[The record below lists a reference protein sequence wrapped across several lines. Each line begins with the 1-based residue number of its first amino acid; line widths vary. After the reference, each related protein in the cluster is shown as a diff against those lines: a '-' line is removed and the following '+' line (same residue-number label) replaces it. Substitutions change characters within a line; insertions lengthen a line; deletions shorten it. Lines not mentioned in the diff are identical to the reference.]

1 MATRK
6 ISDLTLLT
14 TVSPSDTLLLLDNS
28 DPVDTNKKTEVGSIF
43 KAVPGGTQNQPGL
56 AFDQKTA
63 TGLYSTTQGE
73 LGISLG
79 DSKLLLEKQSTSLV
93 LSARDSA
100 DSNLDLTFQALG
112 TGLIRFNST
121 IAINDS
127 VFTVPNSSDNSKII
141 KFSATQLPTGT
152 TRTFV
157 FPDAGIDIDTVVTTT
172 STQTLA
178 NKTLTAPIFTGALQG
193 VGLTLS
199 GDLQV
204 DGNSTVGSESADTLT
219 VAATSTFNANITANN
234 PVTINAATTTTADV
248 TLNQTSGTGSY
259 RKLKFFDTS
268 QDTNAGRSVADLS
281 VTTDSAARFL
291 DLTYYDQDTD
301 YTSTNYSYGIRAASI
316 GYTLPQVTVN
326 ISNGAV
332 ASFTITNAGANITA
346 AMTATISGDGSDA
359 LVTPVVVNGALES
372 ITIDAGGQDYTSATI
387 TFVTT
392 GGALQYRTY
401 NYATA
406 TEDKKEIIHT
416 GNLNLISAIGSVSNL
431 VTTGSV
437 NFDDGTF
444 ILDNTNDRIGI
455 DRTPTAYKLE
465 VGGDIYFTGGLLIG
479 GDSSSF
485 VVQKRLDATPL
496 KFNKY
501 DGTNE
506 MIIDAAGNVG
516 INKSSPGKR
525 LDVVGDSNVDGDFYV
540 TETDSVNQIGGA
552 LYAKRLKLTDLNGA
566 VQTITAD
573 SISATSRTK
582 VIFHAYS

>member
-28 DPVDTNKKTEVGSIF
+28 DPVDTNKKSEVGSIF
-43 KAVPGGTQNQPGL
+43 KAVPGGSQNQPGL

-127 VFTVPNSSDNSKII
+127 VFTVPNSSDNSKVI

-157 FPDAGIDIDTVVTTT
+157 FPDAGVDIDTIVTTS
-172 STQTLA
+172 STQTLTS
-178 NKTLTAPIFTGALQG
+178 KTLVSPVFSGDLTG
-193 VGLTLS
+193 VNLTLS
-199 GDLQV
+199 GNLQV
-204 DGNSTVGSESADTLT
+204 DGNTTLGSDNNDTLT
-219 VAATSTFNANITANN
+219 VAAVSTFNANLTANN
-234 PVTINAATTTTADV
+234 PVTINAATTTTDDV
-248 TLNQTSGTGSY
+248 TINQTSGTGTY
-259 RKLKFFDTS
+259 KKLKFFDTS
-268 QDTNAGRSVADLS
+268 QDTNAGREVADLA

-291 DLTYYDQDTD
+291 DLSYYDRDTD
-301 YTSTNYSYGIRAASI
+301 YSSTNYTYGMRIASI
-316 GYTLPQVTVN
+316 GYTLPEVVVT
-326 ISNGAV
+326 ITNGAV
-332 ASFTITNAGANITA
+332 AGFTITNPGANISNT
-346 AMTATISGDGSDA
+346 MTATIVGDGSDA
-359 LVTPVVVNGALES
+359 IITPVVVNGALDS
-372 ITIDAGGQDYTSATI
+372 ITINAGGQDYTSATV

-401 NYATA
+401 DHTGASEAKN
-406 TEDKKEIIHT
+406 EIIHT

-444 ILDNTNDRIGI
+444 VLDDTNNRIGI
-455 DRTPTAYKLE
+455 GLTPSAYKLE
-465 VGGDIYFTGGLLIG
+465 VGGDIYFTGSQFIG

-485 VVQKRLDATPL
+485 VLQRRLDATPI

-501 DGTNE
+501 DGTTE
-506 MIIDAAGNVG
+506 MIIDSAGNVG
-516 INKSSPGKR
+516 INKTTPSKR
-525 LDVVGDSNVDGDFYV
+525 LDVSGDSNVDGDFYV
-540 TETDSVNQIGGA
+540 TETDPVNKVGGA
-552 LYAKRLKLTDLNGA
+552 IVAKRLKLTDLNGA

-573 SISATSRTK
+573 TISATSRTK

>member
-28 DPVDTNKKTEVGSIF
+28 DPVDTNKKSEVGSIF
-43 KAVPGGTQNQPGL
+43 KAVPGGSQNQPGL

-121 IAINDS
+121 NAINDS
-127 VFTVPNSSDNSKII
+127 VFTVPNSSDNSKVI

-157 FPDAGIDIDTVVTTT
+157 FPDAGVDIDTIVTTS
-172 STQTLA
+172 STQTLTS
-178 NKTLTAPIFTGALQG
+178 KTLVSPVFSGDLTG
-193 VGLTLS
+193 VNLTLS
-199 GDLQV
+199 GNLQV
-204 DGNSTVGSESADTLT
+204 DGNSTLGSDNNDTLT
-219 VAATSTFNANITANN
+219 VAAVSTFNANLTANN
-234 PVTINAATTTTADV
+234 PVTINAATTTTDDV
-248 TLNQTSGTGSY
+248 TINQTSGTGTY
-259 RKLKFFDTS
+259 KKLKFFDTS
-268 QDTNAGRSVADLS
+268 QDTNAGREVADLA

-291 DLTYYDQDTD
+291 DLSYYDRDTD
-301 YTSTNYSYGIRAASI
+301 YSSTNYTYGMRIASI
-316 GYTLPQVTVN
+316 GYTLPEVVVT
-326 ISNGAV
+326 ITNGAV
-332 ASFTITNAGANITA
+332 AGFTITNPGANISNT
-346 AMTATISGDGSDA
+346 MTATIVGDGSDA
-359 LVTPVVVNGALES
+359 IITPVVVNGALDS
-372 ITIDAGGQDYTSATI
+372 ITINAGGQDYTSATV
-387 TFVTT
+387 TFVTS

-401 NYATA
+401 DHTGSSEAKN
-406 TEDKKEIIHT
+406 EIIHT

-444 ILDNTNDRIGI
+444 VLDDTNNRIGI
-455 DRTPTAYKLE
+455 GLTPSAYKLE
-465 VGGDIYFTGGLLIG
+465 VGGDIYFTGSQFIG

-485 VVQKRLDATPL
+485 VLQRRLDATPI

-501 DGTNE
+501 DGTTE
-506 MIIDAAGNVG
+506 MIIDSAGNVG
-516 INKSSPGKR
+516 INKTTPSKR
-525 LDVVGDSNVDGDFYV
+525 LDVSGDSNVDGDFYV
-540 TETDSVNQIGGA
+540 TETDPVNKVGGA
-552 LYAKRLKLTDLNGA
+552 IVAKRLKLTDLNGA

-573 SISATSRTK
+573 TISATSRTK

>member
-28 DPVDTNKKTEVGSIF
+28 DPVDTNKKSEIGSIF
-43 KAVPGGTQNQPGL
+43 KAVPGGSQNQPGL

-100 DSNLDLTFQALG
+100 DSNLDLTLQALG

-157 FPDAGIDIDTVVTTT
+157 FPDAGVDIDTIVTTS
-172 STQTLA
+172 STQTLTS
-178 NKTLTAPIFTGALQG
+178 KTLVSPIFSGDLTG
-193 VGLTLS
+193 VNLTLS

-204 DGNSTVGSESADTLT
+204 DGNSTIGSDNTDTLT
-219 VAATSTFNANITANN
+219 VAAVTTLNANLTANN
-234 PVTINAATTTTADV
+234 PVTINATTTATDDI
-248 TLNQTSGTGSY
+248 TLNQISSTGTY
-259 RKLKFFDTS
+259 KKLKFFDTS
-268 QDTNAGRSVADLS
+268 QDTNAGKLAGDLAVS
-281 VTTDSAARFL
+281 TDSASRYL
-291 DLTYYDQDTD
+291 DLAYYDRDTD
-301 YTSTNYSYGIRAASI
+301 YSSTNYSYGMRIASI
-316 GYTLPQVTVN
+316 GYTMPSVVVN
-326 ISNGAV
+326 ITNGAV
-332 ASFTITNAGANITA
+332 SGFTIVNPGANISK
-346 AMTATISGDGSDA
+346 AMTAVITGDGSDA
-359 LVTPVVVNGALES
+359 LVTPVVVNGALS
-372 ITIDAGGQDYTSATI
+372 SVTIDAGGQDYTTAAI
-387 TFVTT
+387 EFTT
-392 GGALQYRTY
+392 SGGALQYRQY
-401 NYATA
+401 DYGSS
-406 TEDKKEIIHT
+406 TETKNEIIHT
-416 GNLNLISAIGSVSNL
+416 GNLSLISQIGAVSNL

-444 ILDNTNDRIGI
+444 ILDDTNDRVGI
-455 DRTPTAYKLE
+455 DITPTAYKLE
-465 VGGDIYFTGGLLIG
+465 VGGDIYFTGGQLIG
-479 GDSSSF
+479 GDSSAF
-485 VVQKRLDATPL
+485 VLQRRLDATPIR
-496 KFNKY
+496 FNKF
-501 DGTNE
+501 DGTTE
-506 MIIDAAGNVG
+506 MMIDSNGNVG
-516 INKSSPGKR
+516 IAKTPAKR
-525 LDVVGDSNVDGDFYV
+525 LDVTGDSNVDGDFYV
-540 TETDSVNQIGGA
+540 TETDPVNKIGGA
-552 LYAKRLKLTDLNGA
+552 IYAKRLKLTDLNGA

-573 SISATSRTK
+573 TISATSRTK

>member
-199 GDLQV
+199 GDFQV
-204 DGNSTVGSESADTLT
+204 DGNSTVGSEAADTLT

-248 TLNQTSGTGSY
+248 TLNQTSSTGSY

-268 QDTNAGRSVADLS
+268 QDTNAGRAVADLA

-301 YTSTNYSYGIRAASI
+301 YTSTNYSYGIRTASI

-359 LVTPVVVNGALES
+359 LVTPVVVNGALQS

-416 GNLNLISAIGSVSNL
+416 GNLNLISEIGSVSNL

-479 GDSSSF
+479 GDSSNF

-496 KFNKY
+496 KFNKF
-501 DGTNE
+501 DGSNE

-516 INKSSPGKR
+516 INNATPSKR

-552 LYAKRLKLTDLNGA
+552 VHAKRLKLTDLNGA

>member
-28 DPVDTNKKTEVGSIF
+28 DPVDTNKKSEVGSIF
-43 KAVPGGTQNQPGL
+43 KAVPGGSQNQPGL

-157 FPDAGIDIDTVVTTT
+157 FPDAGVDIDTIVTTS
-172 STQTLA
+172 STQTLTS
-178 NKTLTAPIFTGALQG
+178 KTLVSPIFSGDLTG
-193 VGLTLS
+193 VNLTLS
-199 GDLQV
+199 GNIQV
-204 DGNSTVGSESADTLT
+204 DGNTTLGSDNNDTLT
-219 VAATSTFNANITANN
+219 VAAVSTFNANLTANN
-234 PVTINAATTTTADV
+234 PVTINAATTTTDDV
-248 TLNQTSGTGSY
+248 TINQTSGTGTY
-259 RKLKFFDTS
+259 KKLKFFDTS
-268 QDTNAGRSVADLS
+268 QDTNAGRDVADLA

-291 DLTYYDQDTD
+291 DLSYYDRDTD
-301 YTSTNYSYGIRAASI
+301 YSSTNYTYGMRIASI
-316 GYTLPQVTVN
+316 GYTLPEVVVT
-326 ISNGAV
+326 ITNGAV
-332 ASFTITNAGANITA
+332 AGFTITNPGANISNT
-346 AMTATISGDGSDA
+346 MTATIVGDGSDA
-359 LVTPVVVNGALES
+359 IITPVVVNGALDS
-372 ITIDAGGQDYTSATI
+372 ITINAGGQDYTSATV
-387 TFVTT
+387 TFVTS

-401 NYATA
+401 DHTGSSEAKN
-406 TEDKKEIIHT
+406 EIIHT

-444 ILDNTNDRIGI
+444 VLDDTNNRIGI
-455 DRTPTAYKLE
+455 GLTPSAYKLE
-465 VGGDIYFTGGLLIG
+465 VGGDIYFTGSQFIG

-485 VVQKRLDATPL
+485 VLQRRLDATPI

-501 DGTNE
+501 DGTTE
-506 MIIDAAGNVG
+506 MIIDSAGNVG
-516 INKSSPGKR
+516 INKTTPSKR
-525 LDVVGDSNVDGDFYV
+525 LDVSGDSNVDGDFYV
-540 TETDSVNQIGGA
+540 TETDPVNKVGGA
-552 LYAKRLKLTDLNGA
+552 IVAKRLKLTDLNGA

-573 SISATSRTK
+573 TISATSRTK

>member
-28 DPVDTNKKTEVGSIF
+28 DPVDTNKKSEVGSIF
-43 KAVPGGTQNQPGL
+43 KAVPGGSQNQPGL

-100 DSNLDLTFQALG
+100 DSNLDLTLQALG

-157 FPDAGIDIDTVVTTT
+157 FPDAGVDIDTIVTTS
-172 STQTLA
+172 STQTLTS
-178 NKTLTAPIFTGALQG
+178 KTLVSPIFSGDLTG
-193 VGLTLS
+193 VNLTLS

-204 DGNSTVGSESADTLT
+204 DGNSTIGSDNTDTLT
-219 VAATSTFNANITANN
+219 VAAVTTLNANLTANN
-234 PVTINAATTTTADV
+234 PVTINATTTATDDI
-248 TLNQTSGTGSY
+248 TLNQISSTGTY
-259 RKLKFFDTS
+259 KKLKFFDTS
-268 QDTNAGRSVADLS
+268 QDTNAGKLAGDLAVS
-281 VTTDSAARFL
+281 TDSASRYL
-291 DLTYYDQDTD
+291 DLAYYDRDTD
-301 YTSTNYSYGIRAASI
+301 YSSTNYSYGMRIASI
-316 GYTLPQVTVN
+316 GYTMPSVVVN
-326 ISNGAV
+326 LTNGAV
-332 ASFTITNAGANITA
+332 SGFTIVNPGANISK
-346 AMTATISGDGSDA
+346 AMTAVITGDGSDA
-359 LVTPVVVNGALES
+359 LVTPVVVNGALSS
-372 ITIDAGGQDYTSATI
+372 ITIDAGGQDYTTAAI
-387 TFVTT
+387 EFTT
-392 GGALQYRTY
+392 SGGALQYRQY
-401 NYATA
+401 DYGSS
-406 TEDKKEIIHT
+406 TETKNEIIHT
-416 GNLNLISAIGSVSNL
+416 GNLSLISQIGAVSNL

-444 ILDNTNDRIGI
+444 ILDDTNDRVGI
-455 DRTPTAYKLE
+455 DITPTAYKLE
-465 VGGDIYFTGGLLIG
+465 VGGDIYFTGGQLIG
-479 GDSSSF
+479 GDSSAF
-485 VVQKRLDATPL
+485 VLQRRLDATPIR
-496 KFNKY
+496 FNKF
-501 DGTNE
+501 DGTTE
-506 MIIDAAGNVG
+506 MMIDSNGNVG
-516 INKSSPGKR
+516 IAKTPAKR
-525 LDVVGDSNVDGDFYV
+525 LDVTGDSNVDGDFYV
-540 TETDSVNQIGGA
+540 TETDPVNKTGGA
-552 LYAKRLKLTDLNGA
+552 IYAKRLKLTDLNGA

-573 SISATSRTK
+573 TISATSRTK

>member
-1 MATRK
+1 M
-6 ISDLTLLT
+6 
-14 TVSPSDTLLLLDNS
+14 
-28 DPVDTNKKTEVGSIF
+28 
-43 KAVPGGTQNQPGL
+43 
-56 AFDQKTA
+56 
-63 TGLYSTTQGE
+63 
-73 LGISLG
+73 
-79 DSKLLLEKQSTSLV
+79 
-93 LSARDSA
+93 
-100 DSNLDLTFQALG
+100 
-112 TGLIRFNST
+112 
-121 IAINDS
+121 
-127 VFTVPNSSDNSKII
+127 
-141 KFSATQLPTGT
+141 
-152 TRTFV
+152 
-157 FPDAGIDIDTVVTTT
+157 
-172 STQTLA
+172 
-178 NKTLTAPIFTGALQG
+178 
-193 VGLTLS
+193 
-199 GDLQV
+199 
-204 DGNSTVGSESADTLT
+204 
-219 VAATSTFNANITANN
+219 
-234 PVTINAATTTTADV
+234 
-248 TLNQTSGTGSY
+248 
-259 RKLKFFDTS
+259 
-268 QDTNAGRSVADLS
+268 
-281 VTTDSAARFL
+281 
-291 DLTYYDQDTD
+291 
-301 YTSTNYSYGIRAASI
+301 
-316 GYTLPQVTVN
+316 TVN

-444 ILDNTNDRIGI
+444 ILDNANDRIGI
-455 DRTPTAYKLE
+455 SRTPTAYKLE

-516 INKSSPGKR
+516 INKSSPSKR

-540 TETDSVNQIGGA
+540 TETDSVNKIGGA

>member
-28 DPVDTNKKTEVGSIF
+28 DPVDTNKKSEVGSIF
-43 KAVPGGTQNQPGL
+43 KAVPGGSQNQPGL

-157 FPDAGIDIDTVVTTT
+157 FPDAGVDIDTIVTTS
-172 STQTLA
+172 STQTLTS
-178 NKTLTAPIFTGALQG
+178 KTLVSPIFTGDLTG
-193 VGLTLS
+193 VNLTLS
-199 GDLQV
+199 GNLQV
-204 DGNSTVGSESADTLT
+204 DGNSTIGSDNNDTLT
-219 VAATSTFNANITANN
+219 VAAVSTFNANATLNN
-234 PVTINAATTTTADV
+234 PVTINAATTSTDDITI
-248 TLNQTSGTGSY
+248 NQTSGTGTY
-259 RKLKFFDTS
+259 KKLKFFDTS
-268 QDTNAGRSVADLS
+268 QDTNAGRDVADLAVS
-281 VTTDSAARFL
+281 TDQASRYL
-291 DLTYYDQDTD
+291 DLKYYDQDTD
-301 YTSTNYSYGIRAASI
+301 YSSTNYTYGMRIASI
-316 GYTLPQVTVN
+316 AYTMPDVTVN
-326 ISNGAV
+326 ITNGAV
-332 ASFTITNAGANITA
+332 AGFTITDPGANISGSLTA
-346 AMTATISGDGSDA
+346 VIVGDGYDA
-359 LVTPVVVNGALES
+359 IVTHVVINGELS
-372 ITIDAGGQDYTSATI
+372 SVTIDAGGQDYTSATI
-387 TFVTT
+387 NFTTF
-392 GGALQYRTY
+392 GGGLQYRQY
-401 NYATA
+401 NHATS
-406 TEDKKEIIHT
+406 TETKNEIIHT
-416 GNLNLISAIGSVSNL
+416 GNLSLIRQIGSVSNL

-444 ILDNTNDRIGI
+444 ILDDTNDRVGI
-455 DRTPTAYKLE
+455 DITPTAYKLE
-465 VGGDIYFTGGLLIG
+465 VGGDIYFTGSQLIG
-479 GDSSSF
+479 GDTSAF
-485 VVQKRLDATPL
+485 VFQRRLDATPM

-501 DGTNE
+501 DGTTE
-506 MIIDAAGNVG
+506 MTIDANGQVG
-516 INKSSPGKR
+516 INKSPTKR
-525 LDVVGDSNVDGDFYV
+525 FDVDGDSNVDGDFYV
-540 TETDSVNQIGGA
+540 TETDSVNQVGGA
-552 LYAKRLKLTDLNGA
+552 VHAKRLKLTDINGA

-573 SISATSRTK
+573 TISATSRTK

>member
-100 DSNLDLTFQALG
+100 DSNLDLTLQALG

-157 FPDAGIDIDTVVTTT
+157 FPDAGVDIDTLVTT
-172 STQTLA
+172 SSVQTLTS
-178 NKTLTAPIFTGALQG
+178 KTLVSPIFSGDLTG
-193 VGLTLS
+193 VNLTLS
-199 GDLQV
+199 GDIQV
-204 DGNSTVGSESADTLT
+204 DGNSTIGSDNNDTLT
-219 VAATSTFNANITANN
+219 VAAVTTLNANVTANN
-234 PVTINAATTTTADV
+234 PVTINATTTATDDI
-248 TLNQTSGTGSY
+248 TLNQISSTGTY
-259 RKLKFFDTS
+259 KKLRFFDTS
-268 QDTNAGRSVADLS
+268 QDTNAGKLAADLAVS
-281 VTTDSAARFL
+281 TDSASRYL
-291 DLTYYDQDTD
+291 DLSYYDRDTD
-301 YTSTNYSYGIRAASI
+301 YTSTNYTYGMRVASV
-316 GYTLPQVTVN
+316 GFTMPDVTVQLT
-326 ISNGAV
+326 NGAV
-332 ASFTITNAGANITA
+332 SGFVITNPGANISQA
-346 AMTATISGDGSDA
+346 ITATITGDGSDA
-359 LVTPVVVNGALES
+359 LVTPVIVNGALAS
-372 ITIDAGGQDYTSATI
+372 VTIDAGGQDYTTATI
-387 TFVTT
+387 TFVTS

-401 NYATA
+401 DHANT
-406 TEDKKEIIHT
+406 TETKHEIIHT
-416 GNLNLISAIGSVSNL
+416 GNLGLISAIGSVNNL

-444 ILDNTNDRIGI
+444 ILDNTNDRVGI
-455 DRTPTAYKLE
+455 DIVPSAYKLE
-465 VGGDIYFTGGLLIG
+465 VGGDIYFTGGQLIG
-479 GDSSSF
+479 GDSSAF
-485 VVQKRLDATPL
+485 VLQRRLDATPIR
-496 KFNKY
+496 FNKF
-501 DGTNE
+501 DGTTE
-506 MIIDAAGNVG
+506 MMIDSNGRVG
-516 INKSSPGKR
+516 IGKTPAKQ
-525 LDVVGDSNVDGDFYV
+525 LDVTGDSNVDGDFYV
-540 TETDSVNQIGGA
+540 TETDSVNKIGGA
-552 LYAKRLKLTDLNGA
+552 IYAKRLKLTDLQGA

-573 SISATSRTK
+573 TISATSRTK

>member
-178 NKTLTAPIFTGALQG
+178 NKTLTSPIFTGDL
-193 VGLTLS
+193 VGTNLTL
-199 GDLQV
+199 GGNFQV
-204 DGNSTVGSESADTLT
+204 DGNSTLGSDNNDTVT
-219 VAATSTFNANITANN
+219 VAAVSTFNANATLNN

-346 AMTATISGDGSDA
+346 AMTATITGDGSDA
-359 LVTPVVVNGALES
+359 LVTPVVVNGALQS

-444 ILDNTNDRIGI
+444 ILDNANDRIGI
-455 DRTPTAYKLE
+455 SRTPTAYKLE

-501 DGTNE
+501 DGSNE

>member
-204 DGNSTVGSESADTLT
+204 DGNSTVGSEAADTLT

-326 ISNGAV
+326 ITNGAV

-359 LVTPVVVNGALES
+359 LVTPVVVNGALQS

-444 ILDNTNDRIGI
+444 ILDNANDRIGI
-455 DRTPTAYKLE
+455 SRTPTAYKLE

-501 DGTNE
+501 DGSNE

-540 TETDSVNQIGGA
+540 TETDSVNKIGGA

>member
-1 MATRK
+1 VATRK

-178 NKTLTAPIFTGALQG
+178 NKTLTSPIFTGDL
-193 VGLTLS
+193 VGTNLTL
-199 GDLQV
+199 GGNFQV
-204 DGNSTVGSESADTLT
+204 DGNSTLGSDNNDTVT
-219 VAATSTFNANITANN
+219 VAAVSTFNANATLNN

-268 QDTNAGRSVADLS
+268 QDTNAGRAVADLS

-301 YTSTNYSYGIRAASI
+301 YTSTNYSYGIRAASV
-316 GYTLPQVTVN
+316 GYTLPQVVVN

-346 AMTATISGDGSDA
+346 AMTATITGDGSDA
-359 LVTPVVVNGALES
+359 LVTPVVVNGALQS

-387 TFVTT
+387 SFVTT

-444 ILDNTNDRIGI
+444 ILDNANDRIGI
-455 DRTPTAYKLE
+455 SRTPTAYKLE

-479 GDSSSF
+479 GDSSNF

>member
-43 KAVPGGTQNQPGL
+43 KAVPGGSQNQPGL

-100 DSNLDLTFQALG
+100 DSNLDLTLQALG

-157 FPDAGIDIDTVVTTT
+157 FPDAGVDIDTVVTTS
-172 STQTLA
+172 STQTLTS
-178 NKTLTAPIFTGALQG
+178 KTLVSPIFSGDLTG
-193 VGLTLS
+193 VNLTLS

-204 DGNSTVGSESADTLT
+204 DGNSTIGSDNTDTLT
-219 VAATSTFNANITANN
+219 VAAVTTLNANLTANN
-234 PVTINAATTTTADV
+234 PVTINATTTATDDI
-248 TLNQTSGTGSY
+248 TLNQISSTGTY
-259 RKLKFFDTS
+259 KKLKFFDTS
-268 QDTNAGRSVADLS
+268 QDTNAGKLAGDLAVS
-281 VTTDSAARFL
+281 TDSASRYL
-291 DLTYYDQDTD
+291 DLAYYDRDTD
-301 YTSTNYSYGIRAASI
+301 YSSTNYSYGMRIASI
-316 GYTLPQVTVN
+316 GYTMPSVVVN
-326 ISNGAV
+326 ITNGAV
-332 ASFTITNAGANITA
+332 SGFTIVNPGANISK
-346 AMTATISGDGSDA
+346 AMTAVITGDGSDA
-359 LVTPVVVNGALES
+359 LVTPVVVNGALSS
-372 ITIDAGGQDYTSATI
+372 ITIDAGGQDYTTAAI
-387 TFVTT
+387 EFTT
-392 GGALQYRTY
+392 SGGALQYRQY
-401 NYATA
+401 DYGSS
-406 TEDKKEIIHT
+406 TETKNEIIHT
-416 GNLNLISAIGSVSNL
+416 GNLSLISQIGAVSNL

-444 ILDNTNDRIGI
+444 ILDDTNDRVGI
-455 DRTPTAYKLE
+455 DITPTAYKLE
-465 VGGDIYFTGGLLIG
+465 VGGDIYFTGGQLIG
-479 GDSSSF
+479 GDSSAF
-485 VVQKRLDATPL
+485 VLQRRLDATPIR
-496 KFNKY
+496 FNKF
-501 DGTNE
+501 DGTTE
-506 MIIDAAGNVG
+506 MMIDSNGNVG
-516 INKSSPGKR
+516 IAKTPAKR
-525 LDVVGDSNVDGDFYV
+525 LDVTGDSNVDGDFYV
-540 TETDSVNQIGGA
+540 TETDPVNKIGGA
-552 LYAKRLKLTDLNGA
+552 IYAKRLKLTDLNGA

-573 SISATSRTK
+573 TISATSRTK

>member
-199 GDLQV
+199 GDFQV
-204 DGNSTVGSESADTLT
+204 DGNSTVGSEAADTLT

-248 TLNQTSGTGSY
+248 TLNQTSSTGSY

-268 QDTNAGRSVADLS
+268 QDTNAGRAVADLA

-301 YTSTNYSYGIRAASI
+301 YTSTNYSYGIRTASI

-359 LVTPVVVNGALES
+359 LVTPVVVNGALQS

-416 GNLNLISAIGSVSNL
+416 GNLNLISEIGSVSNL

-455 DRTPTAYKLE
+455 SRTPTAYKLE

-479 GDSSSF
+479 GDSSNF

-496 KFNKY
+496 KFNKF
-501 DGTNE
+501 DGSNE

-516 INKSSPGKR
+516 INNATPSKR

-552 LYAKRLKLTDLNGA
+552 VHAKRLKLTDLNGA

>member
-1 MATRK
+1 VATRK

-43 KAVPGGTQNQPGL
+43 KAVPGGSQNQPGL

-100 DSNLDLTFQALG
+100 DSNLDLTLQALG

-157 FPDAGIDIDTVVTTT
+157 FPDAGIDTDTLVTT
-172 STQTLA
+172 SSVQTLTS
-178 NKTLTAPIFTGALQG
+178 KTLVSPIFTGDLSG
-193 VGLTLS
+193 VNLTLS
-199 GDLQV
+199 GNLQV
-204 DGNSTVGSESADTLT
+204 DGNSTIGSDNSDTLT
-219 VAATSTFNANITANN
+219 VAAVSTFNANATLNN

-248 TLNQTSGTGSY
+248 QINQTSGTGTY
-259 RKLKFFDTS
+259 KKLKFFDTS
-268 QDTNAGRSVADLS
+268 QDTNAGRDVADLS
-281 VTTDSAARFL
+281 VSTDSASRVL
-291 DLTYYDQDTD
+291 DLQYYDRDTD
-301 YTSTNYSYGIRAASI
+301 YASTNFTYGMRVASI
-316 GYTLPQVTVN
+316 AYTMPDVTVN
-326 ISNGAV
+326 IVNGAV
-332 ASFTITNAGANITA
+332 DSFTITNAGANISQG
-346 AMTATISGDGSDA
+346 MTAVINGDGSDA
-359 LVTPVVVNGALES
+359 VVTPVVVNGALAS
-372 ITIDAGGQDYTSATI
+372 IAINAGGQDYTAATI
-387 TFVTT
+387 TFTT
-392 GGALQYRTY
+392 FGGGLQYRTY
-401 NYATA
+401 DHANT
-406 TEDKKEIIHT
+406 TQTSNEIIHT
-416 GNLNLISAIGSVSNL
+416 GNLNLISQIGSVSNL

-444 ILDNTNDRIGI
+444 VLDDINNRIGI
-455 DRTPTAYKLE
+455 GRSPAAYKLE
-465 VGGDIYFTGGLLIG
+465 VGGDIYFTGGQLIG

-485 VVQKRLDATPL
+485 VLQRRLDATPM
-496 KFNKY
+496 KFNKF
-501 DGTNE
+501 DGTTE
-506 MIIDAAGNVG
+506 MMIDSDGQVG
-516 INKSSPGKR
+516 INKTPAKR
-525 LDVVGDSNVDGDFYV
+525 LDVSGDSNVDGDFYV
-540 TETDSVNQIGGA
+540 TETDSVNQVGGA
-552 LYAKRLKLTDLNGA
+552 LYAKRLKLTDINGA

-573 SISATSRTK
+573 TISATSRTK

>member
-28 DPVDTNKKTEVGSIF
+28 DPVDTNKKSEVGSIF
-43 KAVPGGTQNQPGL
+43 KAVPGGSQNQPGL

-100 DSNLDLTFQALG
+100 DSNLDLTLQALG

-157 FPDAGIDIDTVVTTT
+157 FPDPGVDIDTIVTT
-172 STQTLA
+172 SSVQTLSS
-178 NKTLTAPIFTGALQG
+178 KTLVSPVFTGDLQG
-193 VGLTLS
+193 VNLTLS
-199 GDLQV
+199 GNLQV
-204 DGNSTVGSESADTLT
+204 DGNTTVGSDNNDTLT
-219 VAATSTFNANITANN
+219 VAAVSTFNANTTLNN
-234 PVTINAATTTTADV
+234 PVTVNAATTTTADV
-248 TLNQTSGTGSY
+248 QINQTSGTGSY
-259 RKLKFFDTS
+259 RKLKFYDTS
-268 QDTNAGRSVADLS
+268 QNTNAGSQVGDLG
-281 VTTDSAARFL
+281 VTTDSASRFL
-291 DLTYYDQDTD
+291 DLTYYDMDTD
-301 YTSTNYSYGIRAASI
+301 YSSTLSSYGMRIASI
-316 GYTLPQVTVN
+316 AYTLPDVTVN
-326 ISNGAV
+326 IVNGAV
-332 ASFTITNAGANITA
+332 DSFTITSGGSNISQ
-346 AMTATISGDGSDA
+346 AMTAVITGDGSDA
-359 LVTPVVVNGALES
+359 LVTPVVVNGVLTS
-372 ITIDAGGQDYTSATI
+372 ITIDAGGQDYTAATI
-387 TFVTT
+387 QFTTT
-392 GGALQYRTY
+392 GGGLQYRTY
-401 NYATA
+401 NQALEQET
-406 TEDKKEIIHT
+406 KNEIIHT
-416 GNLNLISAIGSVSNL
+416 GNLSLISSIGAVSNL

-444 ILDNTNDRIGI
+444 VLDSTNDRVGI
-455 DRTPTAYKLE
+455 DIVPSAYKLE
-465 VGGDIYFTGGLLIG
+465 VGGDIYFTGSQFIG
-479 GDSSSF
+479 GDASQF
-485 VVQKRLDATPL
+485 VLQRRLAATSM
-496 KFNKY
+496 KFNKH
-501 DGTNE
+501 DGTTQ
-506 MIIDAAGNVG
+506 MLIDSDGNVG
-516 INKSSPGKR
+516 INKSPAKR
-525 LDVVGDSNVDGDFYV
+525 FDVTGDSNVDGDFYV
-540 TETDSVNQIGGA
+540 TETDSVNNVGGSI
-552 LYAKRLKLTDLNGA
+552 YAKRLKLTDLNGA

>member
-28 DPVDTNKKTEVGSIF
+28 DPVDTNKKSEVGSIF
-43 KAVPGGTQNQPGL
+43 KAVPGGSQNQPGL

-63 TGLYSTTQGE
+63 TGLYSTAQGE

-199 GDLQV
+199 GDFQV
-204 DGNSTVGSESADTLT
+204 DGNSTVGSEAADTLT

-248 TLNQTSGTGSY
+248 TLNQTSSTGSY

-268 QDTNAGRSVADLS
+268 QDTNAGRAVADLA

-301 YTSTNYSYGIRAASI
+301 YTSTNYSYGIRTASI

-359 LVTPVVVNGALES
+359 LVTPVVINGALSS

-455 DRTPTAYKLE
+455 SRTPTAYKLE

-479 GDSSSF
+479 GDSSNF

-501 DGTNE
+501 DGSNE

-516 INKSSPGKR
+516 INNATPSKR

-552 LYAKRLKLTDLNGA
+552 VHAKRLKLTDLNGA

>member
-1 MATRK
+1 VATRK

-359 LVTPVVVNGALES
+359 LVTPVVVNGALQS

-444 ILDNTNDRIGI
+444 ILDNANDRIGI
-455 DRTPTAYKLE
+455 SRTPTAYKLE

-501 DGTNE
+501 DGSNE

>member
-204 DGNSTVGSESADTLT
+204 DGNSTVGSEAADTLT

-444 ILDNTNDRIGI
+444 ILDNANDRIGI
-455 DRTPTAYKLE
+455 SRTPTAYKLE

-501 DGTNE
+501 DGSNE

>member
-28 DPVDTNKKTEVGSIF
+28 DPVDTNKKSEVGSIF
-43 KAVPGGTQNQPGL
+43 KAVPGGSQNQPGL

-100 DSNLDLTFQALG
+100 DSNLDLTLQALG

-157 FPDAGIDIDTVVTTT
+157 FPDAGVDIDTIVTTS
-172 STQTLA
+172 STQTLTS
-178 NKTLTAPIFTGALQG
+178 KTLVSPIFSGDLTG
-193 VGLTLS
+193 VNLTLS

-204 DGNSTVGSESADTLT
+204 DGNSTIGSDNTDTLT
-219 VAATSTFNANITANN
+219 VAAVTTLNANLTANN
-234 PVTINAATTTTADV
+234 PVTINATTTATDDI
-248 TLNQTSGTGSY
+248 TLNQISSTGTY
-259 RKLKFFDTS
+259 KKLKFFDTS
-268 QDTNAGRSVADLS
+268 QDTNAGKLAGDLAVS
-281 VTTDSAARFL
+281 TDSASRYL
-291 DLTYYDQDTD
+291 DLAYYDRDTD
-301 YTSTNYSYGIRAASI
+301 YSSTNYSYGMRIASI
-316 GYTLPQVTVN
+316 GYTMPSVVVN
-326 ISNGAV
+326 ITNGAV
-332 ASFTITNAGANITA
+332 SGFTIVNPGANISK
-346 AMTATISGDGSDA
+346 AMTAVITGDGSDA
-359 LVTPVVVNGALES
+359 LVTPVVVNGALS
-372 ITIDAGGQDYTSATI
+372 SVTIDAGGQDYTTAAI
-387 TFVTT
+387 EFTT
-392 GGALQYRTY
+392 SGGALQYRQY
-401 NYATA
+401 DYGSS
-406 TEDKKEIIHT
+406 TETKNEIIHT
-416 GNLNLISAIGSVSNL
+416 GNLSLISQIGAVSNL

-444 ILDNTNDRIGI
+444 ILDDTNDRVGI
-455 DRTPTAYKLE
+455 DITPTAYKLE
-465 VGGDIYFTGGLLIG
+465 VGGDIYFTGGQLIG
-479 GDSSSF
+479 GDSSAF
-485 VVQKRLDATPL
+485 VLQRRLDATPIR
-496 KFNKY
+496 FNKF
-501 DGTNE
+501 DGTTE
-506 MIIDAAGNVG
+506 MMIDSNGNVG
-516 INKSSPGKR
+516 IAKTPAKR
-525 LDVVGDSNVDGDFYV
+525 LDVTGDSNVDGDFYV
-540 TETDSVNQIGGA
+540 TETDPVNKIGGA
-552 LYAKRLKLTDLNGA
+552 IYAKRLKLTDLNGA

-573 SISATSRTK
+573 TISATSRTK

>member
-199 GDLQV
+199 GDFQV
-204 DGNSTVGSESADTLT
+204 DGNSTVGSEAADTLT

-248 TLNQTSGTGSY
+248 TLNQTSSTGSY

-268 QDTNAGRSVADLS
+268 QDTNAGRAVADLA

-301 YTSTNYSYGIRAASI
+301 YSSTNYSYGIRAASI

-359 LVTPVVVNGALES
+359 LVTPVVVNGALQS

-416 GNLNLISAIGSVSNL
+416 GNLNLISEIGSVSNL

-455 DRTPTAYKLE
+455 SRTPTAYKLE

-479 GDSSSF
+479 GDSSNF

-496 KFNKY
+496 KFNKF
-501 DGTNE
+501 DGSNE

-516 INKSSPGKR
+516 INNATPSKR

-552 LYAKRLKLTDLNGA
+552 VHAKRLKLTDLNGA

>member
-28 DPVDTNKKTEVGSIF
+28 DPVDTNKKSEVGSIF
-43 KAVPGGTQNQPGL
+43 KAVPGGSQNQPGL

-157 FPDAGIDIDTVVTTT
+157 FPDPGVDIDTIVTT
-172 STQTLA
+172 SSVQTLTS
-178 NKTLTAPIFTGALQG
+178 KTLVSPVFTGDLQG
-193 VGLTLS
+193 VNLTLS
-199 GDLQV
+199 GNLQV
-204 DGNSTVGSESADTLT
+204 DGNTTLGSDNSDTLT
-219 VAATSTFNANITANN
+219 VAAVSTFNANTTLNN
-234 PVTINAATTTTADV
+234 PVTVNAATTTTADV
-248 TLNQTSGTGSY
+248 QINQTSGTGSY

-268 QDTNAGRSVADLS
+268 QNTNAGSQVGDLG
-281 VTTDSAARFL
+281 VTTDSASRFL
-291 DLTYYDQDTD
+291 DLTYHDMDTD
-301 YTSTNYSYGIRAASI
+301 YSSTLSSYGMRIASI
-316 GYTLPQVTVN
+316 AYTLPDVTVN
-326 ISNGAV
+326 IVNGAV
-332 ASFTITNAGANITA
+332 DSFTIANAGANISQGLTA
-346 AMTATISGDGSDA
+346 VITGDGSDA
-359 LVTPVVVNGALES
+359 LVTPVVVNGALAS
-372 ITIDAGGQDYTSATI
+372 ITIDAGGQDYTAATI
-387 TFVTT
+387 TFTTT
-392 GGALQYRTY
+392 GGGLQYRTY
-401 NYATA
+401 NQALEQET
-406 TEDKKEIIHT
+406 KNEIIHT
-416 GNLNLISAIGSVSNL
+416 GNLNLISQIGAVNNL

-444 ILDNTNDRIGI
+444 ILDDTNDRVGI
-455 DRTPTAYKLE
+455 DITPSQYKLE
-465 VGGDIYFTGGLLIG
+465 VGGDIYFTGSQLIG
-479 GDSSSF
+479 GDSSAF
-485 VVQKRLDATPL
+485 VLQRRLDATPI
-496 KFNKY
+496 KFNKF
-501 DGTNE
+501 DGTTDM
-506 MIIDAAGNVG
+506 MIDSNGRVG
-516 INKSSPGKR
+516 ISKTPAKIF
-525 LDVVGDSNVDGDFYV
+525 DVSGDSNVDGDFYV
-540 TETDSVNQIGGA
+540 TETDSVNQVGGA
-552 LYAKRLKLTDLNGA
+552 IHAKRLKLTDINGA

-573 SISATSRTK
+573 TISATSRTK

>member
-28 DPVDTNKKTEVGSIF
+28 DPVDTNKKSEVGSIF
-43 KAVPGGTQNQPGL
+43 KAVPGGSQNQPGL

-93 LSARDSA
+93 LSCRDSA
-100 DSNLDLTFQALG
+100 DSNLDLTLQALG

-157 FPDAGIDIDTVVTTT
+157 FPDPGVEIDTIVTT
-172 STQTLA
+172 SSVQTLTS
-178 NKTLTAPIFTGALQG
+178 KTLVSPIFTGDLQG
-193 VGLTLS
+193 ANLTLS
-199 GDLQV
+199 GNIQV
-204 DGNSTVGSESADTLT
+204 DGNSTLGSDNNDTLT
-219 VAATSTFNANITANN
+219 VAAVSTFNANTTLNN
-234 PVTINAATTTTADV
+234 PVTVNAATTTTADV
-248 TLNQTSGTGSY
+248 QINQTSGTGSY

-268 QDTNAGRSVADLS
+268 QNTNAGSQVGDLG
-281 VTTDSAARFL
+281 VTTDSASRFL
-291 DLTYYDQDTD
+291 DLTYHDMDTD
-301 YTSTNYSYGIRAASI
+301 YSSTLSSYGMRIASI
-316 GYTLPQVTVN
+316 AYTLPDVTVN
-326 ISNGAV
+326 IVNGALD
-332 ASFTITNAGANITA
+332 SFTIANAGANISQG
-346 AMTATISGDGSDA
+346 MTAVITGDGSDA
-359 LVTPVVVNGALES
+359 LVTPVVVNGALAS

-387 TFVTT
+387 TFTTT
-392 GGALQYRTY
+392 GGGLQYRTY
-401 NYATA
+401 NQALEQET
-406 TEDKKEIIHT
+406 KNEIIHT
-416 GNLNLISAIGSVSNL
+416 GNLNLISQIGSVSNL

-444 ILDNTNDRIGI
+444 VLDNTNDRVGI
-455 DRTPTAYKLE
+455 DIVPSAYKLE
-465 VGGDIYFTGGLLIG
+465 VGGDIYFTGSQLIG
-479 GDSSSF
+479 GDSSQF
-485 VVQKRLDATPL
+485 VLQRRLAATTM
-496 KFNKY
+496 KFNKH
-501 DGTNE
+501 DGTTQ
-506 MIIDAAGNVG
+506 MLIDSDGNVG
-516 INKSSPGKR
+516 INKSPAKR
-525 LDVVGDSNVDGDFYV
+525 FDVDGDSNVDGDFYV
-540 TETDSVNQIGGA
+540 TETDSVNAVGGSIF
-552 LYAKRLKLTDLNGA
+552 AKRLKLTDLNGA

>member
-43 KAVPGGTQNQPGL
+43 KAVPGGSQNQPGL

-157 FPDAGIDIDTVVTTT
+157 FPDAGVDIDTIVTTS
-172 STQTLA
+172 STQTLTS
-178 NKTLTAPIFTGALQG
+178 KTLVSPIFTGDLTA
-193 VGLTLS
+193 VNLTLS
-199 GDLQV
+199 GNIQV
-204 DGNSTVGSESADTLT
+204 DGNTTLGSDNNDTLT
-219 VAATSTFNANITANN
+219 VAAVSTFNANTTLNN
-234 PVTINAATTTTADV
+234 PVTITAATTTTADV
-248 TLNQTSGTGSY
+248 QINQTSATGSY
-259 RKLKFFDTS
+259 RNLKFFDTS
-268 QDTNAGRSVADLS
+268 QNTNAGGAVGDLG
-281 VTTDSAARFL
+281 VTTDQASRYL
-291 DLTYYDQDTD
+291 DLAYYDMDTD
-301 YTSTNYSYGIRAASI
+301 YSSTMKSYGMRIASVA
-316 GYTLPQVTVN
+316 YTLPDVVVN
-326 ISNGAV
+326 IVNGAV
-332 ASFTITNAGANITA
+332 DSFTITDPGANISQ
-346 AMTATISGDGSDA
+346 AMTAVIVGDGSDA
-359 LVTPVVVNGALES
+359 IVTPVVVNGALQS
-372 ITIDAGGQDYTSATI
+372 VTINAGGQDYTSATI
-387 TFVTT
+387 QFTT
-392 GGALQYRTY
+392 QGGGLQFRQYSL
-401 NYATA
+401 A
-406 TEDKKEIIHT
+406 TEQETKNEIIHT
-416 GNLNLISAIGSVSNL
+416 GNLSLISQIGAVNNL

-444 ILDNTNDRIGI
+444 ILDNVNDRVGI
-455 DRTPTAYKLE
+455 DITPSQYKLE
-465 VGGDIYFTGGLLIG
+465 VGGDIYFTGSQLIG
-479 GDSSSF
+479 GDSSAF
-485 VVQKRLDATPL
+485 VLQRRLDATPI
-496 KFNKY
+496 KFNKF
-501 DGTNE
+501 DGTTDM
-506 MIIDAAGNVG
+506 MIDSNGRVG
-516 INKSSPGKR
+516 ISKTPAKIF
-525 LDVVGDSNVDGDFYV
+525 DVSGDSNVDGDFYV
-540 TETDSVNQIGGA
+540 TETDSINQVGGA
-552 LYAKRLKLTDLNGA
+552 IHAKRLKLTDINGA

-573 SISATSRTK
+573 TISATSRTK

>member
-28 DPVDTNKKTEVGSIF
+28 DPVDTNKKSEVGSIF
-43 KAVPGGTQNQPGL
+43 KAVPGGSQNQPGL

-100 DSNLDLTFQALG
+100 DSNLDLTLQALG

-141 KFSATQLPTGT
+141 KFSATQLPTAT

-157 FPDAGIDIDTVVTTT
+157 FPDAGVDTDTIVTTS
-172 STQTLA
+172 STQTLTS
-178 NKTLTAPIFTGALQG
+178 KTLVSPIFSGDLTG
-193 VGLTLS
+193 VNLTLS

-204 DGNSTVGSESADTLT
+204 DGNSTIGSDNTDTLT
-219 VAATSTFNANITANN
+219 VAAVTTLNANLTANN
-234 PVTINAATTTTADV
+234 PVTINATTTATDDI
-248 TLNQTSGTGSY
+248 TLNQISSTGTY
-259 RKLKFFDTS
+259 KKLKFFDTS
-268 QDTNAGRSVADLS
+268 QDTNAGKLAGDLAVS
-281 VTTDSAARFL
+281 TDSASRYL
-291 DLTYYDQDTD
+291 DLAYYDRDTD
-301 YTSTNYSYGIRAASI
+301 YSSTNYSYGMRIASI
-316 GYTLPQVTVN
+316 GYTMPSVVVN
-326 ISNGAV
+326 ITNGAV
-332 ASFTITNAGANITA
+332 SGFTIVNPGANISK
-346 AMTATISGDGSDA
+346 AMTAVITGDGSDA
-359 LVTPVVVNGALES
+359 LVTPVVVNGALS
-372 ITIDAGGQDYTSATI
+372 SVTIDAGGQDYTTAAI
-387 TFVTT
+387 EFTT
-392 GGALQYRTY
+392 SGGALQYRQY
-401 NYATA
+401 DYGSS
-406 TEDKKEIIHT
+406 TETKNEIIHT
-416 GNLNLISAIGSVSNL
+416 GNLSLISQIGAVSNL

-444 ILDNTNDRIGI
+444 ILDDTNDRVGI
-455 DRTPTAYKLE
+455 DITPTAYKLE
-465 VGGDIYFTGGLLIG
+465 VGGDIYFTGGQLIG

-485 VVQKRLDATPL
+485 VLQRRLDATPIR
-496 KFNKY
+496 FNKF
-501 DGTNE
+501 DGTTE
-506 MIIDAAGNVG
+506 MMIDSNGNVG
-516 INKSSPGKR
+516 IAKTPSKR
-525 LDVVGDSNVDGDFYV
+525 LDVTGDSNVDGDFYV

-552 LYAKRLKLTDLNGA
+552 IYAKRLKLEDLNGA
-566 VQTITAD
+566 TQTITAD
-573 SISATSRTK
+573 TISATSRTK

>member
-28 DPVDTNKKTEVGSIF
+28 DPVDTNKKSEVGSIF
-43 KAVPGGTQNQPGL
+43 KAVPGGSQNQPGL

-157 FPDAGIDIDTVVTTT
+157 FPDAGVDIDTIVTTS
-172 STQTLA
+172 STQTLTS
-178 NKTLTAPIFTGALQG
+178 KTLVSPIFTGDLQG
-193 VGLTLS
+193 ANLTLS

-204 DGNSTVGSESADTLT
+204 DGNTTVGSDNNDTLT
-219 VAATSTFNANITANN
+219 VAAVSTFNANATLNN
-234 PVTINAATTTTADV
+234 PVTINAATTSTDDITI
-248 TLNQTSGTGSY
+248 NQTSGTGTY
-259 RKLKFFDTS
+259 KKLKFFDTS
-268 QDTNAGRSVADLS
+268 QDTNAGRNVADLAVS
-281 VTTDSAARFL
+281 TDQASRYL
-291 DLTYYDQDTD
+291 DLKYYDQDTD
-301 YTSTNYSYGIRAASI
+301 YSSTNYTYGMRIASI
-316 GYTLPQVTVN
+316 AYTMPDVTVN
-326 ISNGAV
+326 ITNGAV
-332 ASFTITNAGANITA
+332 AGFTITDPGANISGSLTA
-346 AMTATISGDGSDA
+346 VIVGDGSDA
-359 LVTPVVVNGALES
+359 IVTPVVINGELSS

-387 TFVTT
+387 NFTTF
-392 GGALQYRTY
+392 GGGIQYRQY
-401 NYATA
+401 NHATA
-406 TEDKKEIIHT
+406 TETKNEIIHT
-416 GNLNLISAIGSVSNL
+416 GNLSLIRQIGSVSNL
-431 VTTGSV
+431 ITTGSV

-444 ILDNTNDRIGI
+444 ILDDTNDRVGI
-455 DRTPTAYKLE
+455 DITPTAYKLE
-465 VGGDIYFTGGLLIG
+465 VGGDIYFTGSQLIG
-479 GDSSSF
+479 GDTSAF
-485 VVQKRLDATPL
+485 VFQRRLDATPM

-501 DGTNE
+501 DGTTE
-506 MIIDAAGNVG
+506 MMIDSNGQVG
-516 INKSSPGKR
+516 INKSPTKR
-525 LDVVGDSNVDGDFYV
+525 FDVDGDSNVDGDFYV
-540 TETDSVNQIGGA
+540 TETDSVNQVGGA
-552 LYAKRLKLTDLNGA
+552 VHAKRLKLTDINGA

-573 SISATSRTK
+573 TISATSRTK

>member
-204 DGNSTVGSESADTLT
+204 DGNSTVGSEAADTLT

-268 QDTNAGRSVADLS
+268 QDTNAGRAVADLA

-301 YTSTNYSYGIRAASI
+301 YTSTNYSYGIRAASV

-326 ISNGAV
+326 ITNGAV

-437 NFDDGTF
+437 NFDNGTF
-444 ILDNTNDRIGI
+444 ILDNANDRIGI
-455 DRTPTAYKLE
+455 SRTPTAYKLE

-501 DGTNE
+501 DGSNE

>member
-28 DPVDTNKKTEVGSIF
+28 DPVDTNKKSEVGSIF
-43 KAVPGGTQNQPGL
+43 KAVPGGSQNQPGL

-93 LSARDSA
+93 LSCRDSA
-100 DSNLDLTFQALG
+100 DSNLDLTLQALG

-157 FPDAGIDIDTVVTTT
+157 FPDPGVDIDTIVTT
-172 STQTLA
+172 SSVQTLSS
-178 NKTLTAPIFTGALQG
+178 KTLVSPVFTGDLQG
-193 VGLTLS
+193 VNLSLS
-199 GDLQV
+199 GNLQV
-204 DGNSTVGSESADTLT
+204 DGNTTVGSDNNDTLT
-219 VAATSTFNANITANN
+219 VAAVSTFNANTTLNN
-234 PVTINAATTTTADV
+234 PVTVNAATTTTADV
-248 TLNQTSGTGSY
+248 QINQTSGTGSY

-268 QDTNAGRSVADLS
+268 QNTNAGGAVGDLG
-281 VTTDSAARFL
+281 VTTDSASRFL
-291 DLTYYDQDTD
+291 DLSYYDMDTD
-301 YTSTNYSYGIRAASI
+301 YSSTMSTYGMRIASI
-316 GYTLPQVTVN
+316 AYTLPDVTVN
-326 ISNGAV
+326 IVNGAV
-332 ASFTITNAGANITA
+332 DSFTIANAGANISQGLTA
-346 AMTATISGDGSDA
+346 VITGDGSDA
-359 LVTPVVVNGALES
+359 LVTPVVVNGALAS
-372 ITIDAGGQDYTSATI
+372 ITIDAGGQDYTAATI
-387 TFVTT
+387 TFTTT
-392 GGALQYRTY
+392 GGGLQYRTY
-401 NYATA
+401 NQALEQET
-406 TEDKKEIIHT
+406 KNEIIHT
-416 GNLNLISAIGSVSNL
+416 GNLNLISQIGSVTNL

-444 ILDNTNDRIGI
+444 VLDNTNDRVGI
-455 DRTPTAYKLE
+455 DIVPSAYKLE
-465 VGGDIYFTGGLLIG
+465 VGGDIYFTGSQLIG
-479 GDSSSF
+479 GDSSQF
-485 VVQKRLDATPL
+485 VLQRRLAATTM
-496 KFNKY
+496 KFNKH
-501 DGTNE
+501 DGTTQ
-506 MIIDAAGNVG
+506 MLIDSDGNVG
-516 INKSSPGKR
+516 INKSPTKR
-525 LDVVGDSNVDGDFYV
+525 FDVDGDSNVDGDFYV
-540 TETDSVNQIGGA
+540 TETDSVNAVGGSI
-552 LYAKRLKLTDLNGA
+552 YAKRLKLTDLNGA

>member
-28 DPVDTNKKTEVGSIF
+28 DPVDTNKKSEVGSIF
-43 KAVPGGTQNQPGL
+43 KAVPGGSQNQPGL

-157 FPDAGIDIDTVVTTT
+157 FPDAGVDIDTIVTTS
-172 STQTLA
+172 STQTLTS
-178 NKTLTAPIFTGALQG
+178 KTLVSPIFTGDLTG
-193 VGLTLS
+193 VNLTLS
-199 GDLQV
+199 GNIQV
-204 DGNSTVGSESADTLT
+204 DGNSTLGSDNSDTLT
-219 VAATSTFNANITANN
+219 VAAVSTFNANATLNN
-234 PVTINAATTTTADV
+234 PVTINAATTSTDDITI
-248 TLNQTSGTGSY
+248 NQTSGTGTY
-259 RKLKFFDTS
+259 KKLKFFDTS
-268 QDTNAGRSVADLS
+268 QDTNAGRDVADLAVS
-281 VTTDSAARFL
+281 TDQASRYL
-291 DLTYYDQDTD
+291 DLKYYDQDTD
-301 YTSTNYSYGIRAASI
+301 YSSTNYTYGMRIASI
-316 GYTLPQVTVN
+316 AYTMPDVTVN
-326 ISNGAV
+326 ITNGAV
-332 ASFTITNAGANITA
+332 AGFTITAPGANISGSLTA
-346 AMTATISGDGSDA
+346 VIVGDGSDA
-359 LVTPVVVNGALES
+359 IVTPVVINGELS
-372 ITIDAGGQDYTSATI
+372 SVTIDAGGQDYTSATI
-387 TFVTT
+387 NFTTF
-392 GGALQYRTY
+392 GGGLQYRQY
-401 NYATA
+401 NHATS
-406 TEDKKEIIHT
+406 TETKNEIIHT
-416 GNLNLISAIGSVSNL
+416 GNLSLIRQIGSVSNL

-444 ILDNTNDRIGI
+444 ILDDTNDRVGI
-455 DRTPTAYKLE
+455 DITPTAYKLE
-465 VGGDIYFTGGLLIG
+465 VGGDIYFTGSQLIG
-479 GDSSSF
+479 GDTSAF
-485 VVQKRLDATPL
+485 VFQRRLDATPM

-501 DGTNE
+501 DGTTE
-506 MIIDAAGNVG
+506 MTIDANGQVG
-516 INKSSPGKR
+516 INKSPTKR
-525 LDVVGDSNVDGDFYV
+525 FDVDGDSNVDGDFYV
-540 TETDSVNQIGGA
+540 TETDSVNQVGGA
-552 LYAKRLKLTDLNGA
+552 VHAKRLKLTDINGA

-573 SISATSRTK
+573 TISATSRTK
-582 VIFHAYS
+582 VNQWLMVY

>member
-28 DPVDTNKKTEVGSIF
+28 DPVDTNKKSEVGSIF
-43 KAVPGGTQNQPGL
+43 KAVPGGSQNQPGL

-100 DSNLDLTFQALG
+100 DSNLDLTLQALG

-157 FPDAGIDIDTVVTTT
+157 FPDAGVDIDTIVTTS
-172 STQTLA
+172 STQTLTS
-178 NKTLTAPIFTGALQG
+178 KTLVSPIFSGDLTG
-193 VGLTLS
+193 VNLTLS

-204 DGNSTVGSESADTLT
+204 DGNSTIGSDNTDTLT
-219 VAATSTFNANITANN
+219 VAAVTTLNANLTANN
-234 PVTINAATTTTADV
+234 PVTINATTTATDDI
-248 TLNQTSGTGSY
+248 TLNQTSSTGTY
-259 RKLKFFDTS
+259 KKLKFFDTS
-268 QDTNAGRSVADLS
+268 QDTNAGKLAGDLAVS
-281 VTTDSAARFL
+281 TDSASRYL
-291 DLTYYDQDTD
+291 DLAYYDRDTD
-301 YTSTNYSYGIRAASI
+301 YSSTNYSYGMRIASI
-316 GYTLPQVTVN
+316 GYTMPSVVVN
-326 ISNGAV
+326 ITNGAV
-332 ASFTITNAGANITA
+332 SGFTIVNPGANISK
-346 AMTATISGDGSDA
+346 AMTAVITGDGSDA
-359 LVTPVVVNGALES
+359 LVTPVVVNGALSS
-372 ITIDAGGQDYTSATI
+372 ITIDAGGQDYTTAAI
-387 TFVTT
+387 EFTT
-392 GGALQYRTY
+392 SGGALQYRQY
-401 NYATA
+401 DYGSS
-406 TEDKKEIIHT
+406 TETKNEIIHT
-416 GNLNLISAIGSVSNL
+416 GNLSLISQIGAVSNL

-444 ILDNTNDRIGI
+444 ILDDTNDRVGI
-455 DRTPTAYKLE
+455 DITPTAYKLE
-465 VGGDIYFTGGLLIG
+465 VGGDIYFTGGQLIG
-479 GDSSSF
+479 GDSSAF
-485 VVQKRLDATPL
+485 VLQRRLDATPIR
-496 KFNKY
+496 FNKF
-501 DGTNE
+501 DGTTE
-506 MIIDAAGNVG
+506 MMIDSNGNVG
-516 INKSSPGKR
+516 IAKTPAKR
-525 LDVVGDSNVDGDFYV
+525 LDVTGDSNVDGDFYV
-540 TETDSVNQIGGA
+540 TETDPVNKIGGA
-552 LYAKRLKLTDLNGA
+552 IYAKRLKLTDLNGA

-573 SISATSRTK
+573 TISATSRTK

>member
-28 DPVDTNKKTEVGSIF
+28 DPVDTNKKSEVGSIF
-43 KAVPGGTQNQPGL
+43 KAVPGGSQNQPGL
-56 AFDQKTA
+56 SFDQKTA

-157 FPDAGIDIDTVVTTT
+157 FPDAGVDIDTIVTTS
-172 STQTLA
+172 STQTLTS
-178 NKTLTAPIFTGALQG
+178 KTLVSPIFTGDLTA
-193 VGLTLS
+193 VNLTLS
-199 GDLQV
+199 GNIQV
-204 DGNSTVGSESADTLT
+204 DGNTTLGSDNNDTLT
-219 VAATSTFNANITANN
+219 VAAVSTFNANTTLNN
-234 PVTINAATTTTADV
+234 PVTITAATTTTADV
-248 TLNQTSGTGSY
+248 QINQTSATGSY
-259 RKLKFFDTS
+259 RNLKFFDTS
-268 QDTNAGRSVADLS
+268 QNTNAGGAVGDLG
-281 VTTDSAARFL
+281 VTTDQASRYL
-291 DLTYYDQDTD
+291 DLAYYDMDTD
-301 YTSTNYSYGIRAASI
+301 YSSTMKSYGMRIASVA
-316 GYTLPQVTVN
+316 YTLPDVVVN
-326 ISNGAV
+326 IVNGAV
-332 ASFTITNAGANITA
+332 DSFTITDPGANISQ
-346 AMTATISGDGSDA
+346 AMTAVIVGDGSDA
-359 LVTPVVVNGALES
+359 LVTPVVVNGALAS

-387 TFVTT
+387 TFTTQGGGLQFRQYNVVTEQET
-392 GGALQYRTY
+392 K
-401 NYATA
+401 N
-406 TEDKKEIIHT
+406 EIIHT
-416 GNLNLISAIGSVSNL
+416 GNLSLISAIGSVNNL

-444 ILDNTNDRIGI
+444 ILDNVNDRVGI
-455 DRTPTAYKLE
+455 DITPSQYKLE
-465 VGGDIYFTGGLLIG
+465 VGGDIYFTGSQLIG
-479 GDSSSF
+479 GDSSAF
-485 VVQKRLDATPL
+485 VLQRRLDATPI
-496 KFNKY
+496 KFNKF
-501 DGTNE
+501 DGTTDM
-506 MIIDAAGNVG
+506 MIDSNGRVG
-516 INKSSPGKR
+516 ISKAPAKIF
-525 LDVVGDSNVDGDFYV
+525 DVSGDSNVDGDFYV
-540 TETDSVNQIGGA
+540 TETDSVNQVGGA
-552 LYAKRLKLTDLNGA
+552 IHAKRLKLTDINGA

-573 SISATSRTK
+573 TISATSRTK

>member
-1 MATRK
+1 M
-6 ISDLTLLT
+6 
-14 TVSPSDTLLLLDNS
+14 
-28 DPVDTNKKTEVGSIF
+28 
-43 KAVPGGTQNQPGL
+43 
-56 AFDQKTA
+56 
-63 TGLYSTTQGE
+63 
-73 LGISLG
+73 
-79 DSKLLLEKQSTSLV
+79 
-93 LSARDSA
+93 
-100 DSNLDLTFQALG
+100 
-112 TGLIRFNST
+112 IRFNST

-199 GDLQV
+199 GDFQV
-204 DGNSTVGSESADTLT
+204 DGNSTVGSEAADTLT

-248 TLNQTSGTGSY
+248 TLNQTSSTGSY

-268 QDTNAGRSVADLS
+268 QDTNAGRAVADLA

-301 YTSTNYSYGIRAASI
+301 YTSTNYSYGIRTASI

-359 LVTPVVVNGALES
+359 LVTPVVVNGALQS

-416 GNLNLISAIGSVSNL
+416 GNLNLISEIGSVSNL

-455 DRTPTAYKLE
+455 SRTPTAYKLE

-479 GDSSSF
+479 GDSSNF

-496 KFNKY
+496 KFNKF
-501 DGTNE
+501 DGSNE

-516 INKSSPGKR
+516 INNATPSKR

-552 LYAKRLKLTDLNGA
+552 VHAKRLKLTDLNGA